1 MESSSQIGATDL
13 HLEQPAPLTALLQ
26 ELLARDTYNKFCIDC
41 NRNEST
47 HASIT
52 YGTFVCGECAN
63 IHLNVLGMEKSYVK
77 PIFGDTWDSY
87 QIQVMQLAG
96 NKRLWDFFKQYT
108 GLEQKAIPTKYT
120 SSPASYYRKRLAA
133 EATGRSFVDKE
144 PPKNA
149 EEYLDRGVEGAKS
162 VAKTAGEGIV
172 KGVGILGDK
181 FAESGIKDKFK
192 SMFSKKPQ
200 QQ

>member
-63 IHLNVLGMEKSYVK
+63 IHLNVLGMDKSYVK

-172 KGVGILGDK
+172 KGVSIIGDK
-181 FAESGIKDKFK
+181 FAEIGIKDKFK